1 MKKKIYLAASLI
13 CSDPLNVENDVKQ
26 LISGSADLIHFDVMD
41 GSFVPRYGLY
51 PEILTGLKNITTIPV
66 DVHMMVD
73 NPEDYIETFRLA
85 GADYYNVHVES
96 CKHLHRTV
104 KKIRDCGMKPGV
116 ALNPATPISSLE
128 WIIKDIEMVVLMA
141 INPGIVGHKLIPSM
155 LDKIKLVREYAN
167 HAGNEDLIIE
177 IDGGVTF
184 ESAQHMIE
192 AGADALVCGT
202 GTIFRPH
209 EDSIHNKLHSLR
221 NHISNVNTI

>member
-1 MKKKIYLAASLI
+1 MKRKINLAASLI
-13 CSDPLNVENDVKQ
+13 CADPLNLESEINQ
-26 LISGSADLIHFDVMD
+26 LVSGKTDLIHFDVMD

-51 PEILTGLKNITTIPV
+51 PEILTYLKTKTSIPV

-73 NPEDYIETFRLA
+73 DPESYIETFKHA
-85 GADYYNVHVES
+85 GADFYNVHVEA
-96 CKHLHRTV
+96 CKHLHRIV

-116 ALNPATPISSLE
+116 ALNPATPISSME
-128 WIIKDIEMVVLMA
+128 WVIKDIDMVVLMA

-167 HAGNEDLIIE
+167 QAGNVDLIIE

-184 ESAQHMIE
+184 DSAKFMIE

-202 GTIFRPH
+202 GTIFRPQ
-209 EDSIHNKLHSLR
+209 EDSIHNKLNSLR
-221 NHISNVNTI
+221 NQISNVYAI

>member
-1 MKKKIYLAASLI
+1 MKKKFYLAASLV
-13 CSDPLNVENDVKQ
+13 CADPLNLENDVKQ
-26 LISGSADLIHFDVMD
+26 LISGNADLIHFDVMD

-51 PEILTGLKNITTIPV
+51 PEILTGLKKITTIPI

-85 GADYYNVHVES
+85 GADYYNVHVEA
-96 CKHLHRTV
+96 CRHLHRIV

-116 ALNPATPISSLE
+116 ALNPATPISSME
-128 WIIKDIEMVVLMA
+128 WVIKDIDMVVLMA

-167 HAGNEDLIIE
+167 QAGNEDLIIE

-184 ESAQHMIE
+184 DSAKFMIE

-202 GTIFRPH
+202 GTIFRPQ
-209 EDSIHNKLHSLR
+209 EDSIHNKLNSLR
-221 NHISNVNTI
+221 NQISNVNSI

>member
-1 MKKKIYLAASLI
+1 MKRKINLAASLI
-13 CSDPLNVENDVKQ
+13 CADPLNLESEINQ
-26 LISGSADLIHFDVMD
+26 LVSGKSDLIHFDVMD

-51 PEILTGLKNITTIPV
+51 PEILTYLKTKTSIPV

-73 NPEDYIETFRLA
+73 DPESYIETFKHA
-85 GADYYNVHVES
+85 GANFYNVHVES
-96 CKHLHRTV
+96 CKHLHRIV

-116 ALNPATPISSLE
+116 ALNPATPISSME
-128 WIIKDIEMVVLMA
+128 WVIKEIDMVVLMA

-167 HAGNEDLIIE
+167 QAGNVDLIIE

-184 ESAQHMIE
+184 DSAKFMIE

-202 GTIFRPH
+202 GTIFRPQ
-209 EDSIHNKLHSLR
+209 EDSIHNKLNSLR
-221 NHISNVNTI
+221 NQISNVYAI